1 MKRFWLVL
9 LALGLVITFSLPS
22 GAVDVKLSGSFYA
35 GGLYQDKTT
44 VTRNTGFDGGS
55 TAFYYQRLRVQA
67 DIVVSPGLKL
77 VTRFDALERAWGAT
91 RSSATTVT
99 YNSVTGVTTTS
110 SAAAAPD
117 SAGTV
122 AENENIA
129 FDYAYVSYMSPIGEL
144 RIGYRDIGIWGTD
157 FANSGKPTGQIYWGK
172 YFTPVS
178 TYVWGMI
185 AKVSDN
191 SYTAKNT
198 SLYSDR
204 DNDQYMLS
212 AHYYGI
218 KNTEIGLL
226 YDYLRYAS
234 GRNGVAFAP
243 SIDYGYVTAAHIVQS
258 FVKTRFNRVYLEGEV
273 AYAWGDYVKFDGSHP
288 GVNDMSLSNLQ
299 AYLKAIAD
307 FGPAYVGGI
316 AAYVAGDD
324 PGTTDKCEG
333 GFFNG
338 GREFNP
344 ALILFNTERSDWAGG
359 IGGHNASAINGP
371 ISNAWFFQLIAGVKP
386 VAKLDIMT
394 TVSYA
399 NADKKPTAA
408 WLYNHYGTEVD
419 LTATYKI
426 TNNLSY
432 MLGGGYLF
440 TGNYFK
446 GTSEL
451 NELRDNFLLLN
462 KLTLTF

>member
-1 MKRFWLVL
+1 MKRFYLVL
-9 LALGLVITFSLPS
+9 FVLALGIAFSLPAT
-22 GAVDVKLSGSFYA
+22 AVDVKFNGSFYA
-35 GGLYQDKTT
+35 AGLYQDKTS
-44 VTRNTGFDGGS
+44 VTKNTGSDGGS
-55 TAFYYQRLRVQA
+55 TAFYYQRLRIQT
-67 DIVVSPGLKL
+67 DLIVSPGLKL
-77 VTRFDALERAWGAT
+77 ITRFDALERGWGGN
-91 RSSATTVT
+91 RSTPGITAM
-99 YNSVTGVTTTS
+99 
-110 SAAAAPD
+110 AD
-117 SAGTV
+117 SAGTRS
-122 AENENIA
+122 ENENIA
-129 FDYAYVSYMSPIGEL
+129 IDHAYISYMSPIGEF
-144 RIGYRDIGIWGTD
+144 RVGYRDIGIWGTYFGD
-157 FANSGKPTGQIYWGK
+157 SGKPTGQIYWGK

-178 TYVWGMI
+178 TYVWGMV
-185 AKVSDN
+185 AKVNDN
-191 SYTAKNT
+191 SNSAINT
-198 SLYSDR
+198 SNYSDR

-234 GRNGVAFAP
+234 GRNGVVIAP

-258 FVKTRFNRVYLEGEV
+258 FVKTKFSRIYFEGEV
-273 AYAWGDYVKFDGSHP
+273 AYAWGDYVKFDGAHP
-288 GVNDMSLSNLQ
+288 GVSDMTLSNLQ
-299 AYLKAIAD
+299 AYIKAIAD
-307 FGPAYVGGI
+307 FGPVYVGGI

-333 GFFNG
+333 GFFSG

-344 ALILFNTERSDWAGG
+344 ALILFNTERSDWGG
-359 IGGHNASAINGP
+359 AISGYNTSAINGQMT
-371 ISNAWFFQLIAGVKP
+371 NTWFFQLITGVKP
-386 VAKLDIMT
+386 VDKLDIRA

-408 WLYNHYGTEVD
+408 WLYNNYGTEVD

-446 GTSEL
+446 GTSDV
-451 NELRDNFLLLN
+451 NELKDNFLILN